1 MVNARTYPLWRDLA
15 MSEDLPREALK
26 TVIEAL
32 CAPAMCSDGF
42 DSRADQWREEA
53 LKAALPAL
61 LARTSAK
68 RLRGRLLV
76 HGDEKLL
83 AALAA
88 EGTVSVDDVPAI
100 LRHRRLWAGLVAAL
114 ARHPGQVDAAV
125 ALLPRL
131 ADHEVERVVRD
142 WDPDQYTRT
151 EGAAP
156 PPPVPQALFD
166 AVLEACLTP
175 LAAYLLLPE
184 PEEGWEAVS
193 AYPKDWSLE
202 LGGRSG
208 WAMLARCPERWA
220 ELAAHPTLKAA
231 VQHLL
236 LDQAEIQAAEDA
248 RTNAVGYL
256 PGEEDPGEDLPADE
270 PAPALSE
277 DLLRACL
284 PALCLPELAALP
296 NPRVTARR
304 TLHHIARRVETNPR
318 LVDLAAE
325 QLHAAAGAAVVRGQL
340 LHLSEKQE
348 NDYEFDGRVRRLAD
362 DLALLS
368 ANPDHLAG
376 ACAQLAALDQP
387 AVVSPAPSRT
397 LIRVVDDS
405 LPADYGR
412 PARLLERHAE
422 HRRAETLAALAA
434 NPHTPHAA
442 VTDALNTLHPAE
454 LAWIA
459 EKVEGPAWF
468 LEAAA
473 AVPAPEDEDDG
484 VLRLLSDDELAYHPD
499 PAAVLQSWLDSPAA
513 GEILSRSEI
522 YRALVKSRHHT
533 LEHLRQI
540 PADEVLARQEPEIA
554 LKILLEHC
562 GRSTGRWEAL
572 AAAMTFEY
580 DETKPTFGELLDS
593 LDGAPATTQTTS

>member
-32 CAPAMCSDGF
+32 CDPAKCPDGF
-42 DSRADQWREEA
+42 DPRADQWREEA

-88 EGTVSVDDVPAI
+88 EGTVTVDDVPAI

-114 ARHPGQVDAAV
+114 AWHPAQVEAAV

-142 WDPDQYTRT
+142 FDPDHYSRA
-151 EGAAP
+151 EGDTP

-175 LAAYLLLPE
+175 LAAYLLHPE

-193 AYPKDWSLE
+193 AYAKDWSLE
-202 LGGRSG
+202 LGGRSA

-220 ELAAHPTLKAA
+220 ELTAHPTLGAA

-236 LDQAEIQAAEDA
+236 LDQAEVQAAEDA
-248 RTNAVGYL
+248 RTHAASYL
-256 PGEEDPGEDLPADE
+256 PGEEAPAEE

-284 PALCLPELAALP
+284 PALCLPELANLP
-296 NPRVTARR
+296 NPQVTARR
-304 TLHHIARRVETNPR
+304 TLHHIARRVDSNPR
-318 LVDLAAE
+318 LVGLAAE
-325 QLHAAAGAAVVRGQL
+325 QLHAAADAAVVRGQL
-340 LHLSEKQE
+340 LHLTEKQD
-348 NDYEFDGRVRRLAD
+348 NDYEFDGRVRRLAE

-376 ACAQLAALDQP
+376 ACAQLAVLDQP

-405 LPADYGR
+405 ADYDR
-412 PARLLERHAE
+412 PARLLERHSE

-434 NPHTPHAA
+434 NPHTPHAT
-442 VTDALNTLHPAE
+442 VTDALNALHPAE

-468 LEAAA
+468 LQAAA
-473 AVPAPEDEDDG
+473 AVPAPKDEDDG
-484 VLRLLSDDELAYHPD
+484 VLRLLSDDELAQHPD

-572 AAAMTFEY
+572 AAAMAFEY

-593 LDGAPATTQTTS
+593 LDGAPATPRTS

>member
-1 MVNARTYPLWRDLA
+1 MVSARTYPLWRELA
-15 MSEDLPREALK
+15 MSEDLPKEALK

-32 CAPAMCSDGF
+32 CSPAKCPDGF
-42 DSRADQWREEA
+42 DSRGDQWREEA
-53 LKAALPAL
+53 LTAALPAL

-88 EGTVSVDDVPAI
+88 EGTVTTDDVPAI
-100 LRHRRLWAGLVAAL
+100 LRHRRLWAGLISGL
-114 ARHPGQVDAAV
+114 ARHPSQVEAAV

-156 PPPVPQALFD
+156 APPVPQALFD
-166 AVLEACLTP
+166 AVLEASLTP
-175 LAAYLLLPE
+175 LAAYLLHPE

-193 AYPKDWSLE
+193 AYGKDWSLE
-202 LGGRSG
+202 LGGRSA
-208 WAMLARCPERWA
+208 WAMLARCPERWE
-220 ELAAHPTLKAA
+220 ELVAHPTLGVA

-236 LDQAEIQAAEDA
+236 LDQAEIQAAEEA
-248 RTNAVGYL
+248 RTRAAGYL
-256 PGEEDPGEDLPADE
+256 PGDEAPGEDLPAEE

-284 PALCLPELAALP
+284 PALCLPELADLP
-296 NPRVTARR
+296 NPQVTARR

-318 LVDLAAE
+318 LAFLAAE
-325 QLHAAAGAAVVRGQL
+325 QLHAAADAAVVRGEL
-340 LHLSEKQE
+340 LQVTEKQE
-348 NDYEFDGRVRRLAD
+348 SDYEFDGRVRHLAE

-368 ANPDHLAG
+368 VNPGHLAG

-387 AVVSPAPSRT
+387 AVVSPAPART
-397 LIRVVDDS
+397 LIRVIPDS
-405 LPADYGR
+405 RPADYDR
-412 PARLLERHAE
+412 PARLLERHSE
-422 HRRAETLAALAA
+422 HRRVAALAVLAA

-442 VTDALNTLHPAE
+442 ATDALNALHPAE

-459 EKVEGPAWF
+459 EKIEGPTWF

-473 AVPAPEDEDDG
+473 AVPAPPDEDDG
-484 VLRLLSDDELAYHPD
+484 VLRLLSDDDLAQHPD

-513 GEILSRSEI
+513 EETLSRSEI
-522 YRALVKSRHHT
+522 YRAVVKSRHRT
-533 LEHLRQI
+533 LEHLRQL
-540 PADEVLARQEPEIA
+540 PADEVLARQEPEVA
-554 LKILLEHC
+554 LNILLEHC
-562 GRSTGRWEAL
+562 GRSVGRWEAL
-572 AAAMTFEY
+572 ATAMTFEY
-580 DETKPTFGELLDS
+580 NDTKVTFGEFLDS
-593 LDGAPATTQTTS
+593 LDGKPATT